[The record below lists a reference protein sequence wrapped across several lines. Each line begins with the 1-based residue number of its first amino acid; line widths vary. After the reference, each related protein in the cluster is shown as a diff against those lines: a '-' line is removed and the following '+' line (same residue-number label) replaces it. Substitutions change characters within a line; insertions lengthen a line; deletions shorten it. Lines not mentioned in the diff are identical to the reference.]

1 MKDHDRHDS
10 HQGHD
15 HDGGMSPY
23 TKFALMLATSF
34 AVMYA
39 VMYLHTYTWAHV
51 RLSEMRF
58 YMTSLMILS
67 MIPVMMGF
75 MWGMYKEKR
84 KNYAWL
90 AFAAIGFAI
99 VVYIERSQVFVE
111 DESWMSSMIP
121 HHSIAVLT
129 SERAELDDVRVHEL
143 AEEIIAAQ
151 RREISEMEWLLKDI
165 EENGQA
171 TTEAEAAA
179 RPVPDF
185 SNELYSGGPPKD

>member
-1 MKDHDRHDS
+1 MKDHDRNDS
-10 HQGHD
+10 HRGHD
-15 HDGGMSPY
+15 HGGGMSPY
-23 TKFALMLATSF
+23 VKFALMLATSF

-39 VMYLHTYTWAHV
+39 VMYLHTYTWSHV

-75 MWGMYKEKR
+75 MWAMYKDKR

-99 VVYIERSQVFVE
+99 VVYLERSQVFVE

-129 SERAELDDVRVHEL
+129 SERAELDDVRVHKL

-151 RREISEMEWLLKDI
+151 RREISEMEWLLNDI
-165 EENGQA
+165 KENGQA

-179 RPVPDF
+179 RPVPEF
-185 SNELYSGGPPKD
+185 SNSLYSGGPPKD